1 MIFRWWGE
9 VCHEWVNVF
18 LNTSFPSPGSG
29 LVGYLKSKLL
39 RACKMAAAKPDD
51 LSSILNHKVEGEN

>member
-1 MIFRWWGE
+1 MSFST
-9 VCHEWVNVF
+9 
-18 LNTSFPSPGSG
+18 TSFPFAGSG

-39 RACKMAAAKPDD
+39 RACKMAASKPDD